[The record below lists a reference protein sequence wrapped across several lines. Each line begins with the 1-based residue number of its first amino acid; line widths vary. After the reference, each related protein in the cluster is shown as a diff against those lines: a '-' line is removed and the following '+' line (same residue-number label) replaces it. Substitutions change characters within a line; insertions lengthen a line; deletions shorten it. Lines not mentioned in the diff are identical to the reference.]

1 MAAETHHLEFDGY
14 WREPNIGGIPAQS
27 GIYCVYTCKYNANDK
42 TVSLKRLIYIG
53 ESDNV
58 RERIA
63 GHEKW
68 PAWRRYLVAGQE
80 ICFNFAPISRS
91 RARVEA
97 ACIHEH
103 KPPENSEYVNSF
115 PYDRTTVTTS
125 GRNALLKGQ
134 FTVYPTGSNYV
145 GYGLLSR

>member
-1 MAAETHHLEFDGY
+1 MTAETHHLEFDGY
-14 WREPNIGGIPAQS
+14 WREPNIGSIPAQS
-27 GIYCVYTCKYNANDK
+27 GIYCVYACKYNANEK

-53 ESDNV
+53 ESENV

-68 PAWRRYLVAGQE
+68 PAWRRYLEAGQE
-80 ICFNFAPISRS
+80 LCFNFGPIIRS
-91 RARVEA
+91 RTRVEA
-97 ACIHEH
+97 ACIYEH
-103 KPPENSEYVNSF
+103 KPPANTEYVDHF

-125 GRNALLKGQ
+125 GQNALLKGQ
-134 FTVYPTGSNYV
+134 FTVYPTGNRL